1 MQDQEATAVAE
12 MGIASESHWVLPSG
26 LGSFDLSPEAA
37 QLPESVGSISYHQFS
52 LRPGLEVY
60 KYAAT
65 IRSPVTMR
73 YSVLTGQPY
82 LWLAVNSRGNSGY
95 RHGDS
100 LHDGVVP
107 NMMYCALLRESVS
120 HLDYPPSYHQT
131 AGMAVSPERLRD
143 MLQGQRLWGPIDEFL
158 DGRFDPRVMAS
169 RPTTAQSLI
178 AEQIDRHPYHGA
190 MAAVFLEAK
199 AFELLAETLR
209 TLIDND
215 GSSHSWRGRRQALA
229 ARDIMMADPAN
240 PPRIED
246 VARQVGL
253 SQRRLNDVFREVF
266 GAPPLQCL
274 VQWRLDLGRQLL
286 AGGEASV
293 KEVAGRLGYA
303 HASNFSLAFTRR
315 FGHPPTGISGV
326 VSFHDDE
333 SA

>member
-1 MQDQEATAVAE
+1 MQDQEAGDVSE
-12 MGIASESHWVLPSG
+12 MGIASESHWVLPNG
-26 LGSFDLSPEAA
+26 LGSFDLSPETA

-65 IRSPVTMR
+65 IRSPFTLR

-82 LWLAVNSRGNSGY
+82 LWLAVNSRGKSAY
-95 RHGDS
+95 RHGGAM
-100 LHDGVVP
+100 HDDVSP
-107 NMMYCALLRESVS
+107 NTMYCALLRESVS
-120 HLDYPPSYHQT
+120 HLDYPPSDHLA
-131 AGMAVSPERLRD
+131 AGMAVSPERLQD

-158 DGRFDPRVMAS
+158 EGRFDPRIMAS
-169 RPTTAQSLI
+169 RPTAAQSLI
-178 AEQIDRHPYHGA
+178 AEQIDRHPYRGA

-209 TLIDND
+209 SLIDD
-215 GSSHSWRGRRQALA
+215 GDSSLGWKGRRQALA
-229 ARDIMMADPAN
+229 ARDIMMADPAS

-253 SQRRLNDVFREVF
+253 SQRRLNEVFREVF

-326 VSFHDDE
+326 ASFHDDE

>member
-1 MQDQEATAVAE
+1 MQDQRAGEAAE

-26 LGSFDLSPEAA
+26 LGSFDLSPDTA

-60 KYAAT
+60 KYTAT
-65 IRSPVTMR
+65 IRSPFTMR

-82 LWLAVNSRGNSGY
+82 LWLAVNSKGKSAY
-95 RHGDS
+95 RHGDA

-107 NMMYCALLRESVS
+107 NMMYCAMLRESVS
-120 HLDYPPSYHQT
+120 HLDYPPSDHQT
-131 AGMAVSPERLRD
+131 AGMAISPERLRD

-158 DGRFDPRVMAS
+158 EGRFDPRVMAS
-169 RPTTAQSLI
+169 RPTAVQLLI
-178 AEQIDRHPYHGA
+178 AQQIDSHPYRGA

-209 TLIDND
+209 TLIDD
-215 GSSHSWRGRRQALA
+215 GGSLQCRNRRRQALA

-253 SQRRLNDVFREVF
+253 SQRRLNEVFREIF
-266 GAPPLQCL
+266 GASPLQCL

-286 AGGEASV
+286 AREGASV
-293 KEVAGRLGYA
+293 KGVAGQLGYA
-303 HASNFSLAFTRR
+303 HASNFSLAFSRR
-315 FGHPPTGISGV
+315 FGHPPTGYSGV
-326 VSFHDDE
+326 ASYPDDE